1 MIIVNEKYALRS
13 DGTSWSACER
23 LTRPVS
29 TKDGKG
35 GEEYYRAVGYGST
48 VTEVLKCLAKRMM
61 REVGMGEERL
71 TLGEAIDKMKRIQ
84 DEISDMINERTG
96 GV

>member
-1 MIIVNEKYALRS
+1 MIIVNDKYALRS

-23 LTRPVS
+23 LKRPIDA
-29 TKDGKG
+29 KDGKG

-48 VTEVLKCLAKRMM
+48 VTECLKCLAKRMM

-71 TLGEAIDKMKRIQ
+71 TLSEAIDKMKRIQ
-84 DEISDMINERTG
+84 DEIYDMIEGKTG